1 MNRMFFTSLGE
12 CESSELS
19 QTELQVSQTADQT
32 ELQVSQTAATITSQ
46 SKLINMFKFWS
57 TNTYFIYQYMYVGV
71 VREFLSETVHSF
83 LGRCDFKRVGASLR
97 AYNVISVGEFQRLQ
111 ACPQLEDA
119 NRFLYSLLDGDP
131 STRKLGALSAALKD
145 DTTHDGHQELAQ
157 LIDQFLQGEDIGVG
171 VVIYISNCNLCPEPH
186 LLTTSIL
193 VLRILY

>member
-1 MNRMFFTSLGE
+1 
-12 CESSELS
+12 
-19 QTELQVSQTADQT
+19 
-32 ELQVSQTAATITSQ
+32 
-46 SKLINMFKFWS
+46 
-57 TNTYFIYQYMYVGV
+57 MYVGV

-97 AYNVISVGEFQRLQ
+97 AANVISVGEFQRLQ

-157 LIDQFLQGEDIGVG
+157 LIDQFLQGEDIAVG
-171 VVIYISNCNLCPEPH
+171 VVIYISNYNLCCEPH
-186 LLTTSIL
+186 LLTTSVL
-193 VLRILY
+193 VLHTYILMMYTINVLLKMTQFLSSGQVRHLAISTSPHSDVTPGPSEVSVFT

>member
-1 MNRMFFTSLGE
+1 MSVRLATYTH
-12 CESSELS
+12 SSTYS
-19 QTELQVSQTADQT
+19 DKHAV
-32 ELQVSQTAATITSQ
+32 VYYI
-46 SKLINMFKFWS
+46 KMFKFWS
-57 TNTYFIYQYMYVGV
+57 MNIFIFFTNVCMYVGV

-97 AYNVISVGEFQRLQ
+97 AANVISVGEFQRLQ
-111 ACPQLEDA
+111 ACPQLEDV

-171 VVIYISNCNLCPEPH
+171 VVIYISNYNL
-186 LLTTSIL
+186 
-193 VLRILY
+193 